1 MTKKYCKVID
11 EEKGL
16 VQVGTGTNDK
26 YYQSIGFIQQ
36 DVVEVDNVWY
46 LKGKEPEPDID
57 KQKQQLRQELENTF
71 YNTYPLY
78 KQCNIA
84 IYGTEEERKEFKEF
98 HDEVVGEYDK
108 KIEEID
114 NKTGNKQ

>member
-1 MTKKYCKVID
+1 MIMLKYVKIID

-16 VQVGTGTNDK
+16 VEVGLGTNTNFYK
-26 YYQSIGFIQQ
+26 SLGFIEKEVEQ
-36 DVVEVDNVWY
+36 DNKGNYY
-46 LKGKEPEPDID
+46 LKGKIPKATAEE
-57 KQKQQLRQELENTF
+57 QKQQLKEELENTF

-98 HDEVVGEYDK
+98 HDKVVGEYDEK
-108 KIEEID
+108 VKELD
-114 NKTGNKQ
+114 NVN